1 MAPRG
6 WQICPGGTRVA
17 FRDYE
22 DANIPEMGVLL
33 GGRGKGWG
41 GWRISPWLLVQTQHP
56 AACHIRCPVL

>member
-22 DANIPEMGVLL
+22 DANIPEMGVQL
-33 GGRGKGWG
+33 GGRGKGKNIVDG
-41 GWRISPWLLVQTQHP
+41 T
-56 AACHIRCPVL
+56 